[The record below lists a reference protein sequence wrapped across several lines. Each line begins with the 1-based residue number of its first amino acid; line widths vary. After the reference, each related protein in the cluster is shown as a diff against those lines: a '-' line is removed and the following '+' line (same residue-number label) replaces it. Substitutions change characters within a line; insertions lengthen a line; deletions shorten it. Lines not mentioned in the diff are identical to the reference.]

1 MSMGSSTPSLFP
13 MLRLWAIILFCVLTY
28 VHATATLGK
37 EIARKSVRALSLID
51 THGLLSLVP
60 TPEGDL
66 VSGPSF
72 DHAAL
77 AKKCSAQVQAQQ
89 ATA

>member
-1 MSMGSSTPSLFP
+1 

-37 EIARKSVRALSLID
+37 EIARKSVRALSLVD
-51 THGLLSLVP
+51 SHGLLSLIP

-66 VSGPSF
+66 VCGPSF

-77 AKKCSAQVQAQQ
+77 AKKSSAQVQAQQ
-89 ATA
+89 AAA

>member
-1 MSMGSSTPSLFP
+1 

-28 VHATATLGK
+28 VHATATLDK